1 MRYWRKKYVKLKIE
15 NAAIKTGIFL
25 LLLFLLLAISVQVA
39 KAEQTEE
46 SWISWP
52 SSSTGAIVC
61 G

>member
-46 SWISWP
+46 SWIS
-52 SSSTGAIVC
+52 SGCEIMER